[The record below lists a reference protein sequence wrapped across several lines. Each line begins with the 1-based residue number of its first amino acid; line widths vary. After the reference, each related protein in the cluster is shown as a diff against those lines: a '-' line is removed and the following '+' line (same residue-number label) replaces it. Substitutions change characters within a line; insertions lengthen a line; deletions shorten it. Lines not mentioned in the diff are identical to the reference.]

1 MWRREM
7 QKWSGLLLLLL
18 FTCLVSEV
26 VIAVDSDD
34 DDLIMANGAAVNMA
48 IIFGLSGGLL
58 LLLYILLKYV
68 ERVDKHVQEEIDDL
82 RRKRAASKDMFRELN
97 GYTWDYVMVFEVRAE
112 DKELTSYQRKFSM
125 KEILTRLNAGGI
137 GTRMFYSVQR
147 DEVYCKIR
155 CPLERLQREADR
167 VGYKILLDA
176 NNLRSTCQHG
186 RPGKWASIVI
196 QDEYNESPYEAYEY
210 IYAPY
215 TVDRPELESL
225 YKKHGGLERDVVMI
239 PFRGTDRLKLLYSIL
254 VAKTADS
261 GCNLDIL
268 RLVKS
273 KCLLAFFPLHDK
285 VELRALQRKWLQYFR
300 PPWKEPIDDVKN
312 YFGEKIGLYFLWL
325 GHYTTWLIPAS
336 IVGVM
341 AWVHVAL
348 SGNDPNA
355 LGSALFSIFIG
366 LWTTLFTEF
375 WKRKQARCAM
385 RWGMSGFEEQE
396 QTRPQY
402 KGIRSSSTI
411 DGKPMDYFPPSESR
425 KRFIF
430 SQTVILG
437 LILVVIGVVASIFW
451 LKYFLTQASPAQSS
465 ALDVW
470 GVSFATIIPPL
481 VNAVQI
487 QVMNAFYGTVA
498 IKLTDLENHRTDTEY
513 EDNLIAKTFMFQFV
527 NSYASLVYIA
537 FIKEFIGSPCLVSCM
552 NELSTNLSTVFLARL
567 AVGNLSE
574 VVLPILKARRRQ
586 REETMGSDPERT
598 FSGPEREYIKETYDV
613 MLGTFKDYA
622 EMIIQFGYATLFV
635 AAYPLSCLM
644 ALVNNYIEIRI
655 DAWKLCQV
663 SRRPEPRGAEDIGTW
678 HTILTIMSSMAVV
691 SNSAIVAFTSE
702 IFHDQ
707 TWTTRVWIF
716 LGIEH
721 GMLLFKY
728 LLETLINDTPA
739 DVGIQLKRNEFIVSK
754 VVYNMPD
761 DDDEEAVRAGM
772 PTLSDHTIL
781 SSDD

>member
-1 MWRREM
+1 MVLIRCDRLRVVLAWVC
-7 QKWSGLLLLLL
+7 GLAHQ
-18 FTCLVSEV
+18 V
-26 VIAVDSDD
+26 VVALDPDD
-34 DDLIMANGAAVNMA
+34 DDLAVANGAAVSVA
-48 IIFGLSGGLL
+48 TIFGLSGGLL
-58 LLLYILLKYV
+58 LLLYLLLKYA
-68 ERVDKHVQEEIDDL
+68 ERVDKNVEQEIDDL
-82 RRKRAASKDMFRELN
+82 RRKRALSKDVFRQHN
-97 GYTWDYVMVFEVRAE
+97 GYTWDYVLVFEVRAE
-112 DKELTSYQRKFSM
+112 DKELTSYQRKFSL
-125 KEILTRLNAGGI
+125 KEVLTRLNAGGI
-137 GTRMFYSVQR
+137 ETRMFYSVQR

-167 VGYKILLDA
+167 VGYKTLLDA

-186 RPGKWASIVI
+186 RPGKWAAIVI

-210 IYAPY
+210 IYAPASY
-215 TVDRPELESL
+215 TADRPEMDSL
-225 YKKHGGLERDVVMI
+225 YKKYGGLERDVMMI
-239 PFRGTDRLKLLYSIL
+239 PFRGTDRLKLMYSIL
-254 VAKTADS
+254 VAKRADM

-300 PPWKEPIDDVKN
+300 PPWKEPTDDVKN

-336 IVGVM
+336 IVGVL
-341 AWVHVAL
+341 AWVHVAM
-348 SGNDPNA
+348 SGNNPNA

-375 WKRKQARCAM
+375 WKRKEARCAM

-425 KRFIF
+425 KRFF
-430 SQTVILG
+430 LSQTVILG
-437 LILVVIGVVASIFW
+437 LILAVIAVVASIFW
-451 LKYFLTQASPAQSS
+451 LKYFLTQPDQAAT
-465 ALDVW
+465 LEVW
-470 GVSFATIIPPL
+470 GVPFATIIPPM
-481 VNAVQI
+481 VNAMQI
-487 QVMNAFYGTVA
+487 QVMNAFYGKVA

-527 NSYASLVYIA
+527 NSYASLAYIA
-537 FIKEFIGSPCLVSCM
+537 FIKGLIGQPCLVSCM
-552 NELSTNLSTVFLARL
+552 NELSTNLGTVFLVRL
-567 AVGNLSE
+567 ACGNLSE
-574 VVLPILKARRRQ
+574 VVSPILKERRKQ

-613 MLGTFKDYA
+613 MLGTFADYA
-622 EMIIQFGYATLFV
+622 EMIIQFGYVTLFV
-635 AAYPLSCLM
+635 AAYPLSCFM
-644 ALVNNYIEIRI
+644 ALVNNYIEIRV

-663 SRRPEPRGAEDIGTW
+663 SRRPEPRGAECIGTW
-678 HTILTIMSSMAVV
+678 YTILTIMSSLAVV
-691 SNSAIVAFTSE
+691 SNSAIIAFTSE
-702 IFHDQ
+702 IFEHQ
-707 TWTTRVWIF
+707 SWMIRVWIF

-728 LLETLINDTPA
+728 GLETLINDTPS
-739 DVGIQLKRNEFIVSK
+739 DVDIQLKRNEFLVSK
-754 VVYNMPD
+754 VVHNMPD
-761 DDDEEAVRAGM
+761 EDDEEAVRASM

-781 SSDD
+781 NSDD